1 MLNNLF
7 CFREHS
13 NIKFS
18 EDILSYDSIN
28 PRIFK
33 ISKGVPLYTFHKV
46 RDNDSFQ
53 IKADYYIGI
62 DWLIEN
68 KAIIQVE
75 PKVNTAIG
83 SYFNEQTE
91 IEDDQELA
99 IKDTNQKAKQDIED
113 TPKEDAI
120 VELDYLKMLFE
131 VMTHPTSA
139 KHAKDLLLID
149 WKKNQIP
156 ITQQQDQL
164 TPFLVVQF
172 LQLLKQIVR
181 KGLKKSYYPKEENLR
196 GKVKGKIL
204 VGKHL
209 KQNVFKNRLTSTYC
223 SYQVFGEDSLENRF
237 LKKVFQFVIMYV
249 GNHKNVFISIRDEI
263 KLSINFCRPAFEH
276 ISTDIDEY
284 SLKHIKNNPFFK
296 EYKEAVQIGQQLLK
310 KFAYNISKT
319 VEQEVTTPP
328 FWIDMPYLFELY
340 FYAKLL
346 KANPTDVNQIHFQFS
361 TYGNVLD
368 FLISKENSP
377 MIIDTK
383 YKLHYKWGKVHQDI
397 RQVSGYARLNKVR
410 KELKKEN
417 SEVID
422 CLIVYPNLTDF
433 NSLDKIEDFSLSNIS
448 KQLSMES
455 NKIKAYHLVYKIGI
469 KLPVIGA
476 VN

>member
-46 RDNDSFQ
+46 RDHDYFQ

-83 SYFNEQTE
+83 SYFNQQSE

-99 IKDTNQKAKQDIED
+99 IKNTNQKAKQDIED
-113 TPKEDAI
+113 TPKKDAI

-139 KHAKDLLLID
+139 QHAKDVLLID

-164 TPFLVVQF
+164 TPFLVIQF

-237 LKKVFQFVIMYV
+237 LKKVFQFVITYV
-249 GNHKNVFISIRDEI
+249 ENHKSVFNSIESDI
-263 KLSINFCRPAFEH
+263 KHNINFCRPAFEH
-276 ISTDIDEY
+276 ISIEIDEY
-284 SLKHIKNNPFFK
+284 SLKRFKYNPFFK
-296 EYKEAVQIGQQLLK
+296 EYKEAIQIGQQLLK

-319 VEQEVTTPP
+319 VEQKVTTPP

-346 KANPTDVNQIHFQFS
+346 KANPNDSNHIHFQFS
-361 TYGNVLD
+361 TYGNALD
-368 FLISKENSP
+368 FLISKQDCP

-383 YKLHYKWGKVHQDI
+383 YKLQYKWGKVHQDI
-397 RQVSGYARLNKVR
+397 RQVSGYSRLKKVR
-410 KELKKEN
+410 DKLKTDEKEI
-417 SEVID
+417 VD
-422 CLIVYPNLTDF
+422 CLIVYPNLNDS
-433 NSLDKIEDFSLSNIS
+433 NSLNKLEDFSLSSIKEKFELESCHIKVYHKVFKLGIS
-448 KQLSMES
+448 
-455 NKIKAYHLVYKIGI
+455 
-469 KLPVIGA
+469 LPTLKK
-476 VN
+476 NT